1 MTVRMIAGMV
11 PVNLIEAIHTLGFD
25 YNLTPRQVGDRVVA
39 GRPLL
44 WTGSFSLERQGNIS
58 VDWYNPPPGPID
70 WWQKPGAEAPAQQ
83 DSSDVVEEKEHT
95 DV

>member
-1 MTVRMIAGMV
+1 MIAGMV

-44 WTGSFSLERQGNIS
+44 WTGHFSLEIPGSIS
-58 VDWYNPPPGPID
+58 VDWKKPLPGPID
-70 WWQKPGAEAPAQQ
+70 WWQKPGAEAPAKQ
-83 DSSDVVEEKEHT
+83 DSSDVAQEKELR
-95 DV
+95 